1 MSCCGRKFIITE
13 EEKLDIMKLYGLLLE
28 GETDAGGYEIDFS
41 NTFQSGYHSVNYINK
56 KLLTTELNNAKTWLL
71 DKLKE
76 PGNKGKL
83 VYVEIDAS
91 ESKVPNADAEKGG
104 IVLPPYQLSNKR
116 AVSINNYLSAIFDG
130 WVTEKLVP
138 EKPIFSF
145 PPPKIG
151 GPNWCPNYSKDPE
164 CEGTPKNDSK
174 TDQKF
179 TEHQYVKVKFLLD
192 DGTISAKCLE
202 GLSITVAYNQTASSA
217 FPCRGGHKCD
227 EADFNVLLNKVPVGS
242 VSLNNANDGGSRTGK
257 VTVTPQQA
265 TSIAK
270 ASKDKKKIDIYLQC
284 KFSKCHSST
293 PEITIS
299 KGGFIFPNFPRCVPS
314 ITDRDDYTLKHILSI
329 DVCGNVT
336 QQNNDTKS
344 VLPDEQFI
352 KKPADLVEGYLYYNE
367 DTKQFEFSE
376 SDLEAT
382 LNGENIIAGG
392 EYWMYTVRHFLY
404 GVSVET
410 TNDMTNGNWGAPA
423 KIYKI
428 GCNAADKAN
437 YGNYCI
443 WDGPKVVYKTI
454 NRTSYPPYG
463 EVTKIEKWRFGKN
476 TGQVMT
482 VNMGHQGPDGVR
494 IAYSGIG
501 KSSKYWNEDGTE
513 KPQTDQ

>member
-71 DKLKE
+71 NKLKE

-104 IVLPPYQLSNKR
+104 IVLTPYQLSNKR

-265 TSIAK
+265 ASIAK

-367 DTKQFEFSE
+367 DTKQFEF
-376 SDLEAT
+376 
-382 LNGENIIAGG
+382 
-392 EYWMYTVRHFLY
+392 
-404 GVSVET
+404 
-410 TNDMTNGNWGAPA
+410 
-423 KIYKI
+423 
-428 GCNAADKAN
+428 
-437 YGNYCI
+437 
-443 WDGPKVVYKTI
+443 
-454 NRTSYPPYG
+454 
-463 EVTKIEKWRFGKN
+463 
-476 TGQVMT
+476 
-482 VNMGHQGPDGVR
+482 
-494 IAYSGIG
+494 
-501 KSSKYWNEDGTE
+501 
-513 KPQTDQ
+513 

>member
-1 MSCCGRKFIITE
+1 MSCCNRKLIITE

-28 GETDAGGYEIDFS
+28 GETTEGGYEIDFS
-41 NTFQSGYHSVNYINK
+41 NTFESGKHSTKYINK
-56 KLLTTELNNAKTWLL
+56 QLLTTELNNAKTWLL
-71 DKLKE
+71 NKLKE

-91 ESKVPNADAEKGG
+91 ESKVPNADAENGG

-151 GPNWCPNYSKDPE
+151 GPNWCPSYSKDPE
-164 CEGTPKNDSK
+164 CEGTEKNDK
-174 TDQKF
+174 NTDQKF
-179 TEHQYVKVKFLLD
+179 TDHQYVRVKFLLD

-202 GLSITVAYNQTASSA
+202 GLSITVAYNQTASAA
-217 FPCRGGHKCD
+217 FPCRGNHRCD

-242 VSLNNANDGGSRTGK
+242 VSLNNANDGGSRTGT

-265 TSIAK
+265 TAIAK
-270 ASKDKKKIDIYLQC
+270 ASTNKKKIDIYLKC
-284 KFSKCHSST
+284 KFAKCHSST

-299 KGGFIFPNFPRCVPS
+299 KGGFTFPNFPRCVPS

-336 QQNNDTKS
+336 QQNNDQKS

-352 KKPADLVEGYLYYNE
+352 KVPTDLKEGFLYYNE

-376 SDLEAT
+376 TYLWIIESPETTPA
-382 LNGENIIAGG
+382 GSEN
-392 EYWMYTVRHFLY
+392 WQYTVRHPLY
-404 GVSVET
+404 GVGVET
-410 TNDMTNGNWGAPA
+410 ATEYTNGGWDAPA
-423 KIYKI
+423 KIYKL
-428 GCNAADKAN
+428 GCSAADKAN

-443 WDGPKVVYKTI
+443 WEGPKVVYKTI
-454 NRTSYPPYG
+454 NRSVYPPYG

-476 TGQVMT
+476 TGQVMGF
-482 VNMGHQGPDGVR
+482 NMDRQGPDGIR
-494 IAYSGIG
+494 IFYSAPGR
-501 KSSKYWNEDGTE
+501 SSIWFNEDGTN
-513 KPQTDQ
+513 KPQTDN

>member
-13 EEKLDIMKLYGLLLE
+13 QEKLDIMKLYGLLLE
-28 GETDAGGYEIDFS
+28 GETAEGGYEIDFS
-41 NTFQSGYHSVNYINK
+41 NTFESGKHSAKYINK
-56 KLLTTELNNAKTWLL
+56 QLLTTELNNAKTWLL
-71 DKLKE
+71 NKLKE

-104 IVLPPYQLSNKR
+104 VVLPPYQLSNKR

-130 WVTEKLVP
+130 WVNEKLVP

-151 GPNWCPNYSKDPE
+151 GPNWCPSYSKDPE
-164 CEGTPKNDSK
+164 CEGTEKNDKK

-202 GLSITVAYNQTASSA
+202 GLSITVAYNQTVSSA
-217 FPCRGGHKCD
+217 FPCRGFHKCD
-227 EADFNVLLNKVPVGS
+227 EADFNVLLNKVSVGS
-242 VSLNNANDGGSRTGK
+242 VSLNNANDGGSRTGT

-265 TSIAK
+265 TAIAK
-270 ASKDKKKIDIYLQC
+270 ASTDKKKIDIYLKC
-284 KFSKCHSST
+284 KFAKCHSST

-352 KKPADLVEGYLYYNE
+352 KKPADLVEGYVYYNE

-376 SDLEAT
+376 TELELDAW
-382 LNGENIIAGG
+382 GRIKDSK
-392 EYWMYTVRHFLY
+392 YTDERTGVGSGDFLY
-404 GVSVET
+404 TIRWPLYVGPASV
-410 TNDMTNGNWGAPA
+410 
-423 KIYKI
+423 YKS
-428 GCNAADKAN
+428 GCLATDKAN

-443 WDGPKVVYKTI
+443 WKGEKWVYKTV
-454 NRTSYPPYG
+454 NRTTFPPYNDLI
-463 EVTKIEKWRFGKN
+463 KIEKWILGKN
-476 TGQVMT
+476 SGSVEEIY
-482 VNMGHQGPDGVR
+482 VEKFGPDGWHYR
-494 IAYSGIG
+494 RSGLG
-501 KSSKYWNEDGTE
+501 RSTTYENEDGTK
-513 KPQTDQ
+513 KPGY

>member
-71 DKLKE
+71 NKLKE

-202 GLSITVAYNQTASSA
+202 GFSITVAYNQTASSA

-265 TSIAK
+265 ASIAK

-376 SDLEAT
+376 TELE
-382 LNGENIIAGG
+382 EIVS
-392 EYWMYTVRHFLY
+392 EPFFYTVRHPLY
-404 GVSVET
+404 GAGQWPMEDESS
-410 TNDMTNGNWGAPA
+410 NPA

-428 GCNAADKAN
+428 GCVATDKAN
-437 YGNYCI
+437 YGNYCV
-443 WDGPKVVYKTI
+443 WDGPKIIYKTI
-454 NRTSYPPYG
+454 NRTAYPPYSDII
-463 EVTKIEKWRFGKN
+463 KIEKWKFGKN
-476 TGQVMT
+476 TGNVLT
-482 VNMGHQGPDGVR
+482 VDMNTEGPDSSR
-494 IAYSGIG
+494 LNYSGLG
-501 KSSKYWNEDGTE
+501 KSSKWYNEDGTD

>member
-1 MSCCGRKFIITE
+1 MSCCGKKFLITE
-13 EEKLDIMKLYGLLLE
+13 EEKLNIMKLYGLLLE
-28 GETDAGGYEIDFS
+28 GETAEGGYEIDFS

-56 KLLTTELNNAKTWLL
+56 KLLTTELNNAKTWLVN
-71 DKLKE
+71 KLKE

-104 IVLPPYQLSNKR
+104 VVLLPYQLSNKR
-116 AVSINNYLSAIFDG
+116 AVSINNYLSGIFDG
-130 WVTEKLVP
+130 WVNEKLVP

-151 GPNWCPNYSKDPE
+151 GPNWCPSYSKDPE
-164 CEGTPKNDSK
+164 CEGTEKNDKK

-202 GLSITVAYNQTASSA
+202 GLSITVAYNQTASAA

-227 EADFNVLLNKVPVGS
+227 EADFNVLLNRVPVGS
-242 VSLNNANDGGSRTGK
+242 VSLNNANDGGSRTGT

-265 TSIAK
+265 TAIAK
-270 ASKDKKKIDIYLQC
+270 ASTDKKKIDIYLKC
-284 KFSKCHSST
+284 KFAKCHSST

-299 KGGFIFPNFPRCVPS
+299 KGGFTFPNFPRCVPS

-336 QQNNDTKS
+336 QQNNDQKS

-352 KKPADLVEGYLYYNE
+352 KKPADLVEGFLYYNE
-367 DTKQFEFSE
+367 DTKQFEFSAE
-376 SDLEAT
+376 ELPSAEWGWLP
-382 LNGENIIAGG
+382 NSKFAGASTG
-392 EYWMYTVRHFLY
+392 DWLYTVRYPLY
-404 GVSVET
+404 GDS
-410 TNDMTNGNWGAPA
+410 DPA
-423 KIYKI
+423 SIYQI
-428 GCNAADKAN
+428 GCKSTDKVN

-443 WDGPKVVYKTI
+443 WKGEKYVYKTI
-454 NRTSYPPYG
+454 NKAVYPPYKDI
-463 EVTKIEKWRFGKN
+463 TKIEKWSLGKN
-476 TGQVMT
+476 TGAVSEI
-482 VNMGHQGPDGVR
+482 HIESLGPDGYVFR
-494 IAYSGIG
+494 FTGPG
-501 KSSKYWNEDGTE
+501 KSTNWQNEDGTE
-513 KPQTDQ
+513 KPETDQ

>member
-1 MSCCGRKFIITE
+1 MSCCNRKLIITE

-28 GETDAGGYEIDFS
+28 GETTEGGYEIDFS
-41 NTFQSGYHSVNYINK
+41 NTFESGKHSTKNINK
-56 KLLTTELNNAKTWLL
+56 QLLTTELNNAKTWLL
-71 DKLKE
+71 NKLKE

-91 ESKVPNADAEKGG
+91 ESKVPNADAENGG

-116 AVSINNYLSAIFDG
+116 AVSINNYLSGIFDG
-130 WVTEKLVP
+130 WVKENLVP

-164 CEGTPKNDSK
+164 CEGTEKNDKK

-179 TEHQYVKVKFLLD
+179 TDHQYVRVKFLLD

-202 GLSITVAYNQTASSA
+202 GLSITVAYNQTASAA

-227 EADFNVLLNKVPVGS
+227 EADFNVLLNRVPVGS
-242 VSLNNANDGGSRTGK
+242 VSLNNANDGGSRTGT

-265 TSIAK
+265 TAIAK
-270 ASKDKKKIDIYLQC
+270 ASTDKKKIDIYLKC
-284 KFSKCHSST
+284 KFAKCHSST

-299 KGGFIFPNFPRCVPS
+299 KGGFTFPNFPRCVPS

-336 QQNNDTKS
+336 QQNNDQKS

-376 SDLEAT
+376 SYEYT
-382 LNGENIIAGG
+382 IENDPFSH
-392 EYWMYTVRHFLY
+392 TVRHPLY
-404 GVSVET
+404 GI
-410 TNDMTNGNWGAPA
+410 GAESSKEAEAAQIPA

-428 GCNAADKAN
+428 GCTAPDKAN

-454 NRTSYPPYG
+454 NRTIYPPYG
-463 EVTKIEKWRFGKN
+463 EYSKIEKWKFGKN
-476 TGQVMT
+476 TGQLITIDMVF
-482 VNMGHQGPDGVR
+482 NGPDGTR
-494 IAYSGIG
+494 QAFSGLG
-501 KSSKYWNEDGTE
+501 KSSKYYNEDGTY
-513 KPQTDQ
+513 KPGYED

>member
-1 MSCCGRKFIITE
+1 MSCCNRKLLITE
-13 EEKLDIMKLYGLLLE
+13 EEKLNIMKLYGLLLE
-28 GETDAGGYEIDFS
+28 GETDGGGYEIDFS
-41 NTFQSGYHSVNYINK
+41 NTFKSGYHSVNYINK
-56 KLLTTELNNAKTWLL
+56 SLLTTELNNAKTWLTN
-71 DKLKE
+71 KLKE

-104 IVLPPYQLSNKR
+104 AILQPYQLSNKR
-116 AVSINNYLSAIFDG
+116 AVSINNYLSGIFDG
-130 WVTEKLVP
+130 WVTAKLIP

-164 CEGTPKNDSK
+164 CEGTPKNDLK

-179 TEHQYVKVKFLLD
+179 TEHQYVRVKFLLD

-217 FPCRGGHKCD
+217 FPCRGNHRCD

-242 VSLNNANDGGSRTGK
+242 VSLNNANDGGSRTGT

-265 TSIAK
+265 TAIAK
-270 ASKDKKKIDIYLQC
+270 ASKDRKKIDIYLQC
-284 KFSKCHSST
+284 KFAKCHSST

-314 ITDRDDYTLKHILSI
+314 ITDRDDFTLKHILSI

-336 QQNNDTKS
+336 QENKDQKA

-352 KKPADLVEGYLYYNE
+352 KKPTDLKEGYLYYNE
-367 DTKQFEFSE
+367 DTKQFEFSVE
-376 SDLEAT
+376 ELQLTEWGWLPNSKY
-382 LNGENIIAGG
+382 AGSG
-392 EYWMYTVRHFLY
+392 TGDWLYTVRYPLY
-404 GVSVET
+404 GDYSV
-410 TNDMTNGNWGAPA
+410 PA
-423 KIYKI
+423 SIYKI
-428 GCNAADKAN
+428 GCNSTDKVN

-443 WDGPKVVYKTI
+443 WKGSKYVYKTI
-454 NRTSYPPYG
+454 NRAVYPPYKDI
-463 EVTKIEKWRFGKN
+463 TKIEKWNLGKN
-476 TGQVMT
+476 TGEVSEIDIESL
-482 VNMGHQGPDGVR
+482 GPDGSVFKLTG
-494 IAYSGIG
+494 SG
-501 KSSKYWNEDGTE
+501 KSTNWQNEDGTE
-513 KPQTDQ
+513 KPETNQ

>member
-71 DKLKE
+71 NKLKE

-336 QQNNDTKS
+336 QQNNDQKS

-376 SDLEAT
+376 TELEE
-382 LNGENIIAGG
+382 LVSEPF
-392 EYWMYTVRHFLY
+392 YHTVRHPLY
-404 GVSVET
+404 GAGQWPMEDESS
-410 TNDMTNGNWGAPA
+410 NPA

-428 GCNAADKAN
+428 GCVATDKAN
-437 YGNYCI
+437 YGNYCV
-443 WDGPKVVYKTI
+443 WDGPKIIYKTI
-454 NRTSYPPYG
+454 NRTAYPPYSDII
-463 EVTKIEKWRFGKN
+463 KIEKWKFGKN
-476 TGQVMT
+476 TGNVLT
-482 VNMGHQGPDGVR
+482 VDMNTEGPDSSRVG
-494 IAYSGIG
+494 YSGLG
-501 KSSKYWNEDGTE
+501 KSSKWYNEDGTE
-513 KPQTDQ
+513 KTDQ

>member
-265 TSIAK
+265 ASIAK

-376 SDLEAT
+376 TELE
-382 LNGENIIAGG
+382 EIVS
-392 EYWMYTVRHFLY
+392 EPFFYTVRHPLY
-404 GVSVET
+404 GAGQWPMEDESS
-410 TNDMTNGNWGAPA
+410 NPA

-428 GCNAADKAN
+428 GCVATDKAN
-437 YGNYCI
+437 YGNYCV
-443 WDGPKVVYKTI
+443 WDGPKIIYKTI
-454 NRTSYPPYG
+454 NRTAYPPYSDII
-463 EVTKIEKWRFGKN
+463 KIEKWKFGKN
-476 TGQVMT
+476 TGNVLT
-482 VNMGHQGPDGVR
+482 VDMNTEGPDSSR
-494 IAYSGIG
+494 LNYSGLG
-501 KSSKYWNEDGTE
+501 KSSKWYNEDGTD